1 MIASRPTWTRGLT
14 LWEPDARADARAA
27 AALDTLEGTA
37 PHAHSRFRSR
47 ENPRRLA
54 LYSLADTSTP
64 GAALVR
70 VGTEDH
76 SLMVVREF
84 RRVPL
89 DASSLS
95 LALFIARPGCAAG
108 AVAELAH
115 FVERAVSAWEP
126 SYVMLAQSLDQP
138 RVIVLLAGVHQPRAL
153 AGASAPGFNVAAL
166 PADLDPLLDEEPEIF
181 DYCRDE
187 RAESMARVCPRAV

>member
-1 MIASRPTWTRGLT
+1 MIASRPIWTRGLT
-14 LWEPDARADARAA
+14 LWEPNAGAGEGGAA
-27 AALDTLEGTA
+27 TLDTLEGA
-37 PHAHSRFRSR
+37 LPHAHSRFRSR

-64 GAALVR
+64 GAAIVR

-95 LALFIARPGCAAG
+95 LALFIARPGRAAG

-115 FVERAVSAWEP
+115 FVERAVGAWEP
-126 SYVMLAQSLDQP
+126 SYVMLAQSLDRP
-138 RVIVLLAGVHQPRAL
+138 HIIVLLAGVHQARAL
-153 AGASAPGFNVAAL
+153 AGAGASGFDRTAL
-166 PADLDPLLDEEPEIF
+166 PPALGPLLEEAPEIF
-181 DYCRDE
+181 EYCRDA
-187 RAESMARVCPRAV
+187 RAASLVCPRAV

>member
-1 MIASRPTWTRGLT
+1 MAGVAAS
-14 LWEPDARADARAA
+14 
-27 AALDTLEGTA
+27 LDTLEGLP

-95 LALFIARPGCAAG
+95 LALFIARPGCASG

-126 SYVMLAQSLDQP
+126 SYVMLAQSLEQP
-138 RVIVLLAGVHQPRAL
+138 PVIVLLAGVHQARAL
-153 AGASAPGFNVAAL
+153 AGASATAFSVTTL
-166 PADLDPLLDEEPEIF
+166 PADLEPLLAEEPEIF
-181 DYCRDE
+181 EYCRDE
-187 RAESMARVCPRAV
+187 RAENMALVCPRAV